1 MNPLTPDAIAALAT
15 TALERTAFMLS
26 EQTEA
31 SAKHLAQATRC
42 AVIEYRGPSAGS
54 VGVRAT
60 PAFLRA
66 LAAGLLGI
74 EPSEVTDEASAT
86 DALKELGNLLG
97 GSVVLA
103 LGGPDSA
110 YSLGLP
116 GVVDPKDPRI
126 AGAADAVLATLDCEG
141 ELLQVIWT
149 PGASSGAR
157 AA

>member
-1 MNPLTPDAIAALAT
+1 MNPLTSDTIAALTA

-26 EQTEA
+26 ERVEPDA
-31 SAKHLAQATRC
+31 RDLAAATRC
-42 AVIEYRGPSAGS
+42 AVIEYRGPSTGS

-66 LAAGLLGI
+66 LAAGLLGV
-74 EPSEVTDEASAT
+74 EPSDVTDEASAT

-97 GSVVLA
+97 GSVVLE
-103 LGGPDSA
+103 LGGRDSS

-126 AGAADAVLATLDCEG
+126 SGADAAVVATLDCEG

-149 PGASSGAR
+149 PGASSSAK